1 MTRRPHALTVSGGVD
16 FDFSL
21 SLKCRSIT
29 RASCTG
35 PFPDNPPNKFLT
47 NLSGL
52 SSFSAPILS
61 LFWLGI
67 HASPGEV
74 HMSLTVFLAFC
85 ILGCDFLL
93 YVLFQWIYGEKHR
106 KHARR
111 VAARREKRSAL
122 SAKEVGEPGVLP
134 FPQHS
139 MHQRTG
145 YF

>member
-1 MTRRPHALTVSGGVD
+1 
-16 FDFSL
+16 
-21 SLKCRSIT
+21 
-29 RASCTG
+29 
-35 PFPDNPPNKFLT
+35 
-47 NLSGL
+47 
-52 SSFSAPILS
+52 
-61 LFWLGI
+61 
-67 HASPGEV
+67 
-74 HMSLTVFLAFC
+74 MSLTVFLAFC
-85 ILGCDFLL
+85 ILGCDCLL

-122 SAKEVGEPGVLP
+122 SAKEVGEPHVLP